1 MQKFLSRVF
10 RYRVLVRKVMQLS
23 ASVISFVRGNEKKK
37 KKKKNKQQL
46 SLQVSVDLKN
56 SWSKMKRRFTMWS
69 LSRAFEGGSFQL
81 DRIVARENILD

>member
-37 KKKKNKQQL
+37 KKKNKQQL

-56 SWSKMKRRFTMWS
+56 SRSKMKRRFTMWS

>member
-37 KKKKNKQQL
+37 KNKQQL

-56 SWSKMKRRFTMWS
+56 SRSKMKRRFTMWS